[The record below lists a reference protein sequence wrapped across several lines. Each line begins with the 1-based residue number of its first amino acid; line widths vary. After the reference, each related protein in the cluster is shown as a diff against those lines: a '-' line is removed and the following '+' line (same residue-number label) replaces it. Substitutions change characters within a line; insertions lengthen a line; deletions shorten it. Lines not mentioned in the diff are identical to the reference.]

1 MRKATRRITS
11 TLSLSRAVKAK
22 HLLIASVAGLLLGGL
37 GTAASRADILY
48 VSNNGSDSIAKFA
61 SDGVGSVFANTGLS
75 RPSGLAFD
83 SAGSLY
89 AADVVFNRIVKLTG
103 GVGAVFA
110 STGLNQPYG
119 MAFDS
124 TGNLFAA
131 NSGNSTIEKFA
142 SGGVASVFAS
152 TGLTGPVG
160 TAFDS
165 AGNLYVANVSN
176 NTIQK
181 FTSGGVRSV
190 FASTGLNQPSGL
202 AFDSEGSLYVA
213 NYGSNTI
220 VKFTSGGV
228 GSVFATTGLNR
239 PQFLAFTDDV
249 GVPLRLANQVPE
261 PASAV
266 LLLGGAA
273 LLGLRRRR

>member
-1 MRKATRRITS
+1 M
-11 TLSLSRAVKAK
+11 KAK

-61 SDGVGSVFANTGLS
+61 SDGVGSVFASGLAS
-75 RPSGLAFD
+75 SSGLAFD

-142 SGGVASVFAS
+142 SGGV
-152 TGLTGPVG
+152 
-160 TAFDS
+160 
-165 AGNLYVANVSN
+165 
-176 NTIQK
+176 
-181 FTSGGVRSV
+181 
-190 FASTGLNQPSGL
+190 
-202 AFDSEGSLYVA
+202 
-213 NYGSNTI
+213 
-220 VKFTSGGV
+220 